1 MQNEGALVLI
11 KQLMIN
17 FLIWIGITGAI
28 GSLFVTLGIFMIGEY
43 VTLLLSIP
51 ALIVSL
57 LLYRWAD
64 ARDLNTKRNS
74 GS

>member
-1 MQNEGALVLI
+1 MKKEDRCNWFWQMV
-11 KQLMIN
+11 IN
-17 FLIWIGITGAI
+17 FLIWVGITGAI

-57 LLYRWAD
+57 FLYRWAD

>member
-1 MQNEGALVLI
+1 MRNEGALVFI

-28 GSLFVTLGIFMIGEY
+28 GSFFVTLGIFMIGEY